1 MTITKLQNLQSFL
14 KILTIVAF
22 LITIGVTQYYFDTQK
37 KKHPTTPPTTIPA
50 EVIRIIDLG
59 LHSAAS
65 SLMWIYTVQ
74 QATDYPEELPK
85 LIQNVNKLD
94 SRFSYPYAFGA
105 LILPAF
111 GIKNQAVEIAKQGIA
126 NADPDWR
133 IPYYLATTY
142 HIFLKDR
149 KNAGLYFDLAAKTPN
164 APENI
169 KVVALKYGT
178 SKSAREQTKAIWK
191 SIYENSNDKLIKE
204 SAKAHLIQI
213 ETTELL
219 EKAVSIY
226 KQKLGKY
233 PKSIN
238 DLVSVKILK
247 AIPPSP
253 FGLEFYLDKDGI
265 ILIR

>member
-1 MTITKLQNLQSFL
+1 MATIKLQNLQSFL
-14 KILTIVAF
+14 KILTVFAL
-22 LITIGVTQYYFDTQK
+22 LIAVGATQYYFDIQK
-37 KKHPTTPPTTIPA
+37 KTRPRIVPTIIPV
-50 EVIRIIDLG
+50 EIIKMVDLG

-74 QATDYPEELPK
+74 QATDHPEELPG

-94 SRFSYPYAFGA
+94 PRFGYPYAFGA

-111 GIKNQAVEIAKQGIA
+111 GMKNQAIEIAKRGIA

-149 KNAGLYFDLAAKTPN
+149 KNAALYFDLAAKTPN

-169 KVVALKYGT
+169 KIVALKYGT
-178 SKSAREQTKAIWK
+178 GKNAREQTKDIWK
-191 SIYENSNDKLIKE
+191 SIYENSNDELIKE
-204 SAKAHLIQI
+204 SAKTHLIQI

-238 DLVSVKILK
+238 DLVGVKIIK

-253 FGLEFYLDKDGI
+253 FGLEFYLGKDGI
-265 ILIR
+265 ILMR

>member
-1 MTITKLQNLQSFL
+1 MIRLQNLHGFL
-14 KILTIVAF
+14 KIVMIFAF
-22 LITIGVTQYYFDTQK
+22 LITIGATQYYFDIQK
-37 KKHPTTPPTTIPA
+37 GIRPRIPPSTIPA
-50 EVIRIIDLG
+50 EIIKMVDLG

-65 SLMWIYTVQ
+65 SLMWIYTIQ
-74 QATDYPEELPK
+74 QATDYPQELPE

-94 SRFSYPYAFGA
+94 PRFSYPYAFGA

-111 GIKNQAVEIAKQGIA
+111 NMNDQAIEIAERGIA

-149 KNAGLYFDLAAKTPN
+149 KNAALYFDLAAKTSN
-164 APENI
+164 APDNI
-169 KVVALKYGT
+169 KIVASRYGT
-178 SKSAREQTKAIWK
+178 SKSTREQTKTIWE
-191 SIYENSNDKLIKE
+191 SIYENSNDELVKE
-204 SAKAHLIQI
+204 SARAHLVQI
-213 ETTELL
+213 EILGLL

-233 PKSIN
+233 PENIN
-238 DLVSVKILK
+238 DLVSAKILK

-253 FGLEFYLDKDGI
+253 FGLEFYLSTDGA

>member
-1 MTITKLQNLQSFL
+1 MMARLYNLRIFL
-14 KILTIVAF
+14 KILTMIALLVVIV
-22 LITIGVTQYYFDTQK
+22 TTQYYFDIQK
-37 KKHPTTPPTTIPA
+37 KARPIMPLNMILA
-50 EVIRIIDLG
+50 EIIKMIDIG

-65 SLMWIYTVQ
+65 SLMWIYTIQ
-74 QATDYPEELPK
+74 QVMDYPEELPK
-85 LIQNVNKLD
+85 LIQTINKLD
-94 SRFSYPYAFGA
+94 PRFSYPT

-111 GIKNQAVEIAKQGIA
+111 GMNNQAVELAKQGIS

-149 KNAGLYFDLAAKTPN
+149 KNAALYFDLAAKTSG

-169 KVVALKYGT
+169 KVIASRYGT
-178 SKSAREQTKAIWK
+178 SESAREQTKTIWE
-191 SIYENSNDKLIKE
+191 SIYESSKDELVKE
-204 SAKAHLIQI
+204 SAKAHLIHI
-213 ETTELL
+213 ETVELL

-233 PKSIN
+233 PENIN
-238 DLVSVKILK
+238 DLVSAKILK

-253 FGLEFYLDKDGI
+253 FGLEFYLGEDGA
-265 ILIR
+265 ILLK

>member
-1 MTITKLQNLQSFL
+1 MTRLQNPRSLL
-14 KILTIVAF
+14 KILTAFAF
-22 LITIGVTQYYFDTQK
+22 LITIAVTQYYFDIQK
-37 KKHPTTPPTTIPA
+37 KSRPLIPPNTIPA
-50 EVIRIIDLG
+50 EIIKMVDLG

-65 SLMWIYTVQ
+65 SLMWIYTIQ
-74 QATDYPEELPK
+74 QVTDYPEELPN

-94 SRFSYPYAFGA
+94 PRFSYPYAFGA

-111 GIKNQAVEIAKQGIA
+111 GMNNEAIELAKQGIE

-149 KNAGLYFDLAAKTPN
+149 KNAALYFDMAAKTLN

-169 KVVALKYGT
+169 KVVASRYGT
-178 SKSAREQTKAIWK
+178 SKSSREQTKTIWE
-191 SIYENSNDKLIKE
+191 SIYENSNDELVKE
-204 SAKAHLIQI
+204 SARAHLIQI
-213 ETTELL
+213 EILELL

-226 KQKLGKY
+226 KQKLGRY
-233 PKSIN
+233 PENIN
-238 DLVSVKILK
+238 DLVSAKILK

-253 FGLEFYLDKDGI
+253 FGLEFYLGKDGAV
-265 ILIR
+265 LIK